1 MGLKGISQIIS
12 PDLLYALAQMGHGDE
27 LVLADSNFPASSMC
41 SGGAKYISA
50 HGHNIPDLL
59 EAIMKL
65 LPLDTYNYNPV
76 LVMDLVNRDKN
87 SGMESPTVW
96 KKYQSICDAAHGEKV
111 NILPLER
118 FDFYKRAKQAFCIVA
133 TSEQAPY
140 GNIIIK
146 KGCIRLNEEEAGNM
160 AGEQLPSNK

>member
-1 MGLKGISQIIS
+1 MGLKGIPQIIS
-12 PDLLYALAQMGHGDE
+12 PELLYALAQMGHGDE
-27 LVLADSNFPASSMC
+27 IVLADSNFPSSSMC

-59 EAIMKL
+59 EAILKL
-65 LPLDTYNYNPV
+65 VPLDTYNFNPV

-87 SGMESPTVW
+87 LGMEPPAVW
-96 KKYQSICDAAHGEKV
+96 KKYQTICDAAHGEKV
-111 NILPLER
+111 NFLPLER

-146 KGCIRLNEEEAGNM
+146 KGCVRIADESTPAMGDLAI
-160 AGEQLPSNK
+160 NK